1 MCIFL
6 MASFKIFFLFFL
18 RFEYECFNVFV
29 FVFIYPHWF
38 SLDLWFGIVINFE
51 KFSNIIASNISFVSL
66 FLLTVFLSCVC
77 CTFWCSAIL
86 GCSIFFLLFLPLYMF
101 YFERF
106 LLIVFK
112 FTDSFLA
119 CVESTDEPL
128 EEILNFYFC
137 VWFLASFDCFL
148 EFLPVYISLL
158 FFLKCCLLFP
168 LDPLIY

>member
-1 MCIFL
+1 MFLFLFSFILTGFLWTCGLVLLLILQSSQTLLLQIFL
-6 MASFKIFFLFFL
+6 LFH
-18 RFEYECFNVFV
+18 
-29 FVFIYPHWF
+29 P
-38 SLDLWFGIVINFE
+38 
-51 KFSNIIASNISFVSL
+51 L

-77 CTFWCSAIL
+77 CTCWCSTIL
-86 GCSIFFLLFLPLYMF
+86 GCSIFFFLFSPLYTF

-128 EEILNFYFC
+128 EEIFNFYFC

-158 FFLKCCLLFP
+158 FFFLMLSTFP
-168 LDPLIY
+168 FRSLNILTIAI